1 MAMVCEQVEIGT
13 NHCLQWVEMVPPT
26 LLPKLTLVEGNAIG
40 FACLLVFATVFVI
53 RMCIKA
59 LK

>member
-13 NHCLQWVEMVPPT
+13 NHCLQWVEMVSPT
-26 LLPKLTLVEGNAIG
+26 LLPKLTLLEGNTIG

-53 RMCIKA
+53 KMCIKA